1 MHYRNISSFLISSWK
16 IEEIHP
22 IYKEEREITKM
33 EDRKLMAMLDRAEK
47 IGIEIGIKIMQQR
60 MLLACENGT
69 PINIEGRVFFI
80 KSDIQ
85 NLHDIFTDL
94 EADAD

>member
-1 MHYRNISSFLISSWK
+1 MT
-16 IEEIHP
+16 
-22 IYKEEREITKM
+22 ERELKV
-33 EDRKLMAMLDRAEK
+33 MLDHAEK
-47 IGIEIGIKIMQQR
+47 KGIEQGIKIIQQR

-69 PINIEGRVFFI
+69 PIELPDGRAYFI

-85 NLHDIFTDL
+85 NLYDIFSDL